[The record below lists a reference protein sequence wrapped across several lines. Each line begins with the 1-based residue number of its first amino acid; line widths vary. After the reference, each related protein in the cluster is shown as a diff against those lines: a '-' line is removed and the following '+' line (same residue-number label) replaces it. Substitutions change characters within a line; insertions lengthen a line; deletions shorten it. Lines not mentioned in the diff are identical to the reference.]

1 MKIKAQLTINL
12 TYDIGDADPIYAK
25 TKINLLL
32 AHIPAIAAG
41 NGLFTGEED
50 FEIAEWDNT
59 VTTEILKTKETHDTA
74 ST

>member
-12 TYDIGDADPIYAK
+12 TYDINDADPIYAK

-50 FEIAEWDNT
+50 FEIAEWDNAIS
-59 VTTEILKTKETHDTA
+59 TEMIYDKPSED
-74 ST
+74 